1 MVFSSMTF
9 LFIFLPVLFGLYF
22 IIKNIHWRNGIL
34 LVASLLFYAWGEPV
48 WIVAM
53 LISTMINYL
62 CALSF
67 SAVKAKWLRTT
78 LLAIGVVASVAFL
91 AYFKYAAFFVNS
103 FTSLFGI
110 TLSLPVLE
118 LPIGISFYT
127 FQVLTYTVDV
137 YRGESKLQKNPF
149 LLLLYVCCFPQLIAG
164 PIVQYS
170 DVEVMLAE
178 RNHTREDFTAGMHRF
193 IVGLGKKVLLANICG
208 QALEQTILATSDE
221 KMSLLG
227 SWCSIALFALQ
238 IYFDF
243 SAYSDMAIGL
253 GRCLGFTYKEN
264 FNYPYISHSISEFW
278 RRWHISLGAFF
289 RDYVYIPLGGNRV
302 SKKRLVFN
310 LMVVWSLTGLWH
322 GASWNF
328 VAWGMYYGIL
338 IVCERLVWGKLL
350 SKLPSFVQIIYSIVL
365 VLVGWVFFYYEN
377 IADCGEHLLAMI
389 GLNISDGGLSWAAL
403 TDASVLYTLKE
414 YAYYL
419 PLAVLACLPVLPAC
433 KKVFARGE
441 RLEVTG
447 NVIASVFS
455 CAILIMSIIML
466 ISSSYNP
473 FLYFRF

>member
-9 LFIFLPVLFGLYF
+9 LFLFLPILFVLYF
-22 IIKNIHWRNGIL
+22 ISKNLHWRNAVL
-34 LVASLLFYAWGEPV
+34 LIASLVFYAWGEPI
-48 WIVAM
+48 WIIAM
-53 LISTMINYL
+53 LIATGINYISTL
-62 CALSF
+62 AF
-67 SAVKAKWLRTT
+67 SAVDAKWLKRIFLT
-78 LLAIGVVASVAFL
+78 IGIVASIAFL

-110 TLSLPVLE
+110 TLSLPVLK

-137 YRGESKLQKNPF
+137 YRGKAQLQKNPF

-170 DVEVMLAE
+170 DVEKMLTDRE
-178 RNHTREDFTAGMHRF
+178 STRDAFAMGMHRF
-193 IVGLGKKVLLANICG
+193 VVGLGKKVLLANVCG
-208 QALEQTILATSDE
+208 QALEQTVLASSDE
-221 KMSLLG
+221 AMSAAG
-227 SWCSIALFALQ
+227 AWCSIILFALQ

-253 GRCLGFTYKEN
+253 GQTMGFTYKEN
-264 FNYPYISHSISEFW
+264 FNYPYISLSISEFW

-302 SKKRLVFN
+302 SKGRLVFN

-328 VAWGMYYGIL
+328 VAWGAYYGII
-338 IVCERLVWGKLL
+338 IVCERLLWGKLL
-350 SKLPSFVQIIYSIVL
+350 EKLPKLIRLIYTLVL

-377 IADCGEHLLAMI
+377 IGHCGEHLLAMI
-389 GLNISDGGLSWAAL
+389 GLNVTEGKLAAAAL
-403 TDASVLYTLKE
+403 TDGTLVYVLKQ

-419 PLAVLACLPVLPAC
+419 PVAVIACLPICPFIKKMLSKNKYLECIGNAAATVCLCGVL
-433 KKVFARGE
+433 V
-441 RLEVTG
+441 L
-447 NVIASVFS
+447 SV
-455 CAILIMSIIML
+455 AML